1 MAEFAYLAR
10 VAREV
15 TISDTAKAITHA
27 DFDWL
32 AGQLASVRIATIS
45 AATAGIRFLYTG
57 DDPTA
62 TFGYL
67 LPADSIFEIPRNE
80 NVNNL
85 VFIRSGDVDATLTI
99 TLEW

>member
-10 VAREV
+10 VAKAV
-15 TISDTAKAITHA
+15 TISSTAKAINHA
-27 DFDWL
+27 DFGFTLD
-32 AGQLASVRIATIS
+32 QLERARIATIS
-45 AATAGIRFLYTG
+45 AATAGVRFLYTG
-57 DDPTA
+57 EDPTA

-85 VFIRSGDVDATLTI
+85 VFIRSGALDATLTI

>member
-10 VAREV
+10 AAREV
-15 TISDTAKAITHA
+15 TISDMAKAIDHA

-32 AGQLASVRIATIS
+32 ANQLARARIATIS

-67 LPADSIFEIPRNE
+67 LPADSILEIPRNE
-80 NVNNL
+80 NINNL
-85 VFIRSGDVDATLTI
+85 VFIRSGALDAALTI

>member
-1 MAEFAYLAR
+1 MPEFAYLAR
-10 VAREV
+10 AAREV
-15 TISDTAKAITHA
+15 TIGDTVKAITHA

-32 AGQLASVRIATIS
+32 ANQLARARIATIS

-57 DDPTA
+57 DDPNA
-62 TFGYL
+62 TVGYV

-80 NVNNL
+80 NINNL
-85 VFIRSGDVDATLTI
+85 IFIRSGAVDATLTI

>member
-1 MAEFAYLAR
+1 MPEFAYLAR
-10 VAREV
+10 AAKAV
-15 TISDTAKAITHA
+15 TIGDTAKAITHE
-27 DFDWL
+27 DFGWMAHEL
-32 AGQLASVRIATIS
+32 ERARIATIA

-62 TFGYL
+62 TFGYV

-80 NVNNL
+80 NINNL
-85 VFIRSGDVDATLTI
+85 VFIRAGAVDATLTI